1 MTAAVPMINM
11 IAAMCNNRGIG
22 YKNKLPWNLKKEMA
36 YFHEISSKTEN
47 SDKMNSVIMGRKTY
61 ESIPKKYFP
70 LRNRFNIILSRNLS
84 CAPPGSFLARNLDQA
99 IDMIRNGPLKDKAEQ
114 IFITGGSSVY
124 KELLESKYPCRI
136 YLTKIKAEFNCDIF
150 FPEFSEEIFPEVF
163 GLPNVPSE
171 EQDENGIKWTYHTY
185 EKKKTFPV
193 LI

>member
-1 MTAAVPMINM
+1 
-11 IAAMCNNRGIG
+11 MCNNRGIG

-36 YFHEISSKTEN
+36 YFDEISSKTEN
-47 SDKMNSVIMGRKTY
+47 SEKMNSVIMGRKTY

-84 CAPPGSFLARNLDQA
+84 CAPPGCFLARNLDQA

-114 IFITGGSSVY
+114 IFIIGGTLVY

-136 YLTKIKAEFNCDIF
+136 YLTKIKADFNCDTF

-163 GLPNVPSE
+163 GLPNVPRE

-185 EKKKTFPV
+185 EKKDLSKFD
-193 LI
+193 